1 MGGLDVR
8 IGIFLRKFGRRSEDL
23 SLSEKWQIGLH
34 KAPQVVNH
42 A

>member
-1 MGGLDVR
+1 MGGLDVT
-8 IGIFLRKFGRRSEDL
+8 IGIFSEKISRRSEDL
-23 SLSEKWQIGLH
+23 SLSENWQIGLH